1 MEIKA
6 AMAEDDSKINL
17 YNGLLIALLTVVA
30 ALVAWRASVADDAAG
45 DEDYAGLQATVNA
58 EETRAVNY
66 VEAMEHYGAFLNFHR
81 NSVLSD
87 TLGEKE
93 GREAADLAAVNLG
106 QFPARFM
113 NRDGTYSVQRDLGS
127 MWQDAAKI
135 KDMDDA
141 KHFEDSEKFR
151 DKSLKLSLA
160 VVVLTLALVVLTLVE
175 TLPEGGAQIA
185 CLVFGAL
192 IGGAGT
198 VWSVLLEL
206 GK

>member
-1 MEIKA
+1 
-6 AMAEDDSKINL
+6 MADDDSKINL
-17 YNGLLIALLTVVA
+17 YNGLLIALLTVIA
-30 ALVAWRASVADDAAG
+30 AVVAWRASVADDAAG

-58 EETRAVNY
+58 EETRALNY

-81 NSVLSD
+81 NNVLSD
-87 TLGEKE
+87 HLGEAE
-93 GREAADLAAVNLG
+93 GREAADLAALSLG

-113 NRDGTYSVQRDLGS
+113 SRDGTYSVQRELGS
-127 MWQDAAKI
+127 LWQDASKV

-141 KHFEDSEKFR
+141 KHFADSEKYR
-151 DKSLKLSLA
+151 DKSLKLSMA
-160 VVVLTLALVVLTLVE
+160 VVVMTLALVVLTLVE

-185 CLVFGAL
+185 CMALGGLVG
-192 IGGAGT
+192 IAGT